1 LEKEIF
7 ASKLQMLKPLDFMPP
22 PAKAASKRIVAA
34 GDQPK
39 AKEPSADNH
48 CSDDYNTG
56 NKH

>member
-1 LEKEIF
+1 
-7 ASKLQMLKPLDFMPP
+7 MLKPLDFMPP
-22 PAKAASKRIVAA
+22 PAKAASKGIVAA